1 MLCFVMVM
9 VMVIFITRPSI
20 NFSVSLE
27 AVIWD
32 AEDEDVF
39 EYEPVRDSHHNHD
52 DY

>member
-9 VMVIFITRPSI
+9 VMEIFITRPCI

-39 EYEPVRDSHHNHD
+39 EYEPVRDSDHNHD

>member
-9 VMVIFITRPSI
+9 VMEIFITRPCI

-39 EYEPVRDSHHNHD
+39 EYEPVRDNNHD